1 METITTILTFV
12 GYAIMIP
19 IWIIA
24 ILLIIFAIM
33 GAVKKDFTK
42 FKKALKIW
50 GYFWLAFLVLLVVF
64 FITRFFA

>member
-1 METITTILTFV
+1 METITTILTLV
-12 GYAIMIP
+12 GDVIMIP

-33 GAVKKDFTK
+33 GVVKKDFTK

-50 GYFWLAFLVLLVVF
+50 GYFWLAFLVLLVIF
-64 FITRFFA
+64 FIIRFFA

>member
-42 FKKALKIW
+42 FKKTLKIW